1 MLHGSLSSGF
11 TGFYKYLFLP
21 LWSGIFGY
29 VTLELFTNP
38 ESVTFNGVR
47 GGAPPGTEWLFLA
60 LWALGTGFI
69 SLLAMRLR
77 SVRVYGDLLYASSFG
92 REVEIHRRQLLKA
105 EQLPWLRPVIVRL
118 RYLTPEGVEKAVW
131 FMPEFGWPSGRVDEN
146 LVPNLNAFAGRV
158 QTPAA

>member
-1 MLHGSLSSGF
+1 MLHGTLSSSF
-11 TGFYKYLFLP
+11 TAFYKYLFLP

-29 VTLELFTNP
+29 VTLQLFTNP

-60 LWALGTGFI
+60 LWVLGTAFTA
-69 SLLAMRLR
+69 LLAIRLR

-105 EQLPWLRPVIVRL
+105 EQLAW
-118 RYLTPEGVEKAVW
+118 
-131 FMPEFGWPSGRVDEN
+131 
-146 LVPNLNAFAGRV
+146 
-158 QTPAA
+158 